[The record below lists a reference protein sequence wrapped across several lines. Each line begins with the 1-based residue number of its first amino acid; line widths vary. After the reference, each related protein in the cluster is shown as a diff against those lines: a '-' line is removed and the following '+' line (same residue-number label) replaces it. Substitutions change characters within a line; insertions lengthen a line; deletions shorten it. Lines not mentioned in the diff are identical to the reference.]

1 MKEIIVLCAL
11 IMLGLILYSMVS
23 GPGPDSVLN
32 TAKGVWE
39 REIAIQKQY
48 P

>member
-1 MKEIIVLCAL
+1 MKEIIVLCAS
-11 IMLGLILYSMVS
+11 IMLGLIIYSLVS
-23 GPGPDSVLN
+23 GPDPDSVLN

-39 REIAIQKQY
+39 HEIAVQRQY